1 MRLENKVAL
10 ITGGGTGVGAA
21 TARLFARE
29 GAKVVVTGRRPE
41 PITAVAKEVEG
52 VSLAGDTSDP
62 AHAAEA
68 VGAAVSA
75 FGGLDVVVAS
85 AGIGIGALVGDIDD
99 EQWRRVFDV
108 NLSGPMRMTRA
119 ALPHMIARGGGSI
132 VLVSSTNSMAA
143 APGNAAYDSSKAGL
157 NALARAIAV
166 DYGPQGVRANALC
179 PGWIITP
186 MGDEDMDELA
196 AARGITREDAYDL
209 VSADVPLRRAGTAE
223 EMAHCCLFLA
233 SDESSIVSGT
243 TLVADGGGRAVEL
256 TSRMFASGSE

>member
-41 PITAVAKEVEG
+41 PIAAVAAEVDG
-52 VSLAGDTSDP
+52 VSVAGDTSDP

-68 VGAAVSA
+68 VAAAVSA

-85 AGIGIGALVGDIDD
+85 AGVGIDAPVADMED
-99 EQWRRVFDV
+99 EGWRRVFDV
-108 NLSGPMRMTRA
+108 NLTGPMMMTRA
-119 ALPHMIARGGGSI
+119 ALPVMLERGGGS
-132 VLVSSTNSMAA
+132 VVMVSSTNSMAA
-143 APGNAAYDSSKAGL
+143 APASAAYDASKAGL

-166 DYGPQGVRANALC
+166 DYGPHGIRANALC

-186 MGDEDMDELA
+186 MGDEAMDGLG
-196 AARGITREDAYDL
+196 AARGIGRQEAYDL
-209 VSADVPLRRAGTAE
+209 ASADVPLRRAGTAE
-223 EMAHCCLFLA
+223 EMAYCALFLA

-256 TSRMFASGSE
+256 TSRMFAV

>member
-1 MRLENKVAL
+1 MRLENRVAL

-41 PITAVAKEVEG
+41 PIAAVAEEVDG
-52 VSLAGDTSDP
+52 VAVAGDTSDP

-68 VGAAVSA
+68 VATAVSA
-75 FGGLDVVVAS
+75 FGGVDVVVAN
-85 AGIGIGALVGDIDD
+85 AGLGIDALVGDMGD

-108 NLSGPMRMTRA
+108 NLTGPMMIARA
-119 ALPHMIARGGGSI
+119 ALPVMVERGGGSI
-132 VLVSSTNSMAA
+132 VLVSSTNAMAA
-143 APGNAAYDSSKAGL
+143 APASAAYDSSKAGL

-166 DYGPQGVRANALC
+166 DYGPQGIRANALC

-186 MGDEDMDELA
+186 MGDASMDELA
-196 AARGITREDAYDL
+196 AARGISRREAYDL
-209 VSADVPLRRAGTAE
+209 ATADVPLRRAGSAE
-223 EMAHCCLFLA
+223 EMASCCLFLA

-256 TSRMFASGSE
+256 TSRMFAP